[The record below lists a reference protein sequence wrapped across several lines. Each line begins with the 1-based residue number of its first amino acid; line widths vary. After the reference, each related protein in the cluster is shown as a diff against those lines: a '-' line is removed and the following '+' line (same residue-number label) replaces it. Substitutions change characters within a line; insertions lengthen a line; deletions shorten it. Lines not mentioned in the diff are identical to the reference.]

1 MQGNENVLRDT
12 APGGN
17 RFQGTVKWFDAV
29 KGYGFIV
36 AEAGDGD
43 ILIHK
48 SVLQQI
54 GRDTL
59 SEGTTVICE
68 AVRREKGL
76 QATRLMELDDST
88 ARAPAT
94 RPLPARAPQHRS
106 RPAQEPVVAEGELI
120 EVEVKWFN
128 RIKGYGFV
136 TQGEGTRDIFIHA
149 EVLRRHGLQELEPGQ
164 RVRVRVGEG
173 SRGPLVAEIEVAA
186 G

>member
-1 MQGNENVLRDT
+1 MQGNENVLGDA
-12 APGGN
+12 APGGS

-36 AEAGDGD
+36 ASDGDGD

-48 SVLQQI
+48 SVLQQA
-54 GRDTL
+54 GRETL
-59 SEGTTVICE
+59 NEGATVVCE

-76 QATRLMELDDST
+76 QATRLVELDDST
-88 ARAPAT
+88 ARPPT
-94 RPLPARAPQHRS
+94 SRPSPVRAPQHRS
-106 RPAQEPVVAEGELI
+106 RPAQDRVVAEGDFI
-120 EVEVKWFN
+120 DVEVKWFN

-149 EVLRRHGLQELEPGQ
+149 EGLRRHGLQELEPGQ

-173 SRGPLVAEIEVAA
+173 NRGPLVAEIELVA